1 MKLDHNLHKSQHF
14 CLYKKGL
21 GVYTL
26 LVCIILNNITAF
38 LPLKVIIIMAG
49 KICDLGKQKNNEK
62 EAKKKKKISADST
75 AYAQKIIRFRH
86 AQQHIHIY
94 CSCVFSNYRSEAVMY

>member
-26 LVCIILNNITAF
+26 LVCIILNITAF
-38 LPLKVIIIMAG
+38 LPLKVIIITAG
-49 KICDLGKQKNNEK
+49 KICDLGKQKSK
-62 EAKKKKKISADST
+62 MKKRQKKKKLVPI
-75 AYAQKIIRFRH
+75 
-86 AQQHIHIY
+86 QQH
-94 CSCVFSNYRSEAVMY
+94 MLKK